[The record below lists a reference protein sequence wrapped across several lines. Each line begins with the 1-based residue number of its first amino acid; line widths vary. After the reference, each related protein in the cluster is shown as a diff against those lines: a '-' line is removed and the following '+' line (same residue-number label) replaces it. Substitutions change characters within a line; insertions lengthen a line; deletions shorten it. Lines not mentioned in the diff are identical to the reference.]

1 MRSVAPMRTAK
12 IGYIAISVLLCVLGI
27 LLIAVPDFSA
37 SALGIICGILMILFG
52 AVRLTGYF
60 SRDLYRLA
68 FQYDLAFG
76 ILLIVLGVMILLN
89 PGSLMAF
96 ISVALGIYILSDGLF
111 KIQIAMDSKRFGISE
126 WWVILLFALLA
137 GVCGL
142 ILMFRP
148 GEGSRLLM
156 IILGITLVCEGI
168 LNICTMITAVKII
181 KHQMPDTIEA
191 DFTVEGDD

>member
-1 MRSVAPMRTAK
+1 MRTAK